1 MEKELSQ
8 INPANGVITMQQLEM
23 VFNELSLGTSVTNQ
37 TVATDKQKARELMS
51 IFLNTLSTAVNCG
64 VKTLRTQI
72 DIYSIMLAPSYPV
85 ANWVNDTQVDEAEQ
99 TFLLTLETERPLLSN
114 LKDPKIENQINL
126 FECQHNGNEANG
138 LGIAYLLEALAV
150 SLCSEAI
157 WDCSCLTLDIT
168 QINDESGD
176 LIEEN
181 IEIVHASRSEHIKQ
195 NNDWIKNR
203 IRTAVRDGVDLWQR
217 RDELFPNLEFCDAVE
232 PQVCSLLVGYPM
244 LTQVTKRLF
253 ELEAAAKSWTAGIF
267 DLKTIPSK
275 ATPESDSRLQEFS
288 NQLTILCLDGTDRL
302 FSLHLR
308 MTPGAWRLY
317 FFPLNPE
324 KSKKIIVGYI
334 GQKIL

>member
-1 MEKELSQ
+1 MD
-8 INPANGVITMQQLEM
+8 LEM
-23 VFNELSLGTSVTNQ
+23 VLNELSLRSPAPDIPT
-37 TVATDKQKARELMS
+37 ARQWMTEL
-51 IFLNTLSTAVNCG
+51 IQ
-64 VKTLRTQI
+64 TLRTATSSGVKRVVRTQD
-72 DIYSIMLAPSYPV
+72 DINSIKLALEYPL
-85 ANWVNDTQVDEAEQ
+85 AKWRNDRAVSREEQ
-99 TFLLTLETERPLLSN
+99 SFFRLLTTKAPFWTDVAEEIKHDFDIS
-114 LKDPKIENQINL
+114 EVFYQ
-126 FECQHNGNEANG
+126 GEATLG
-138 LGIAYLLEALAV
+138 LGFALVSDSLAV

-168 QINDESGD
+168 QISDESGD
-176 LIEEN
+176 LIEEQ
-181 IEIVHASRSEHIKQ
+181 IKIVHASRSEHIKQ
-195 NNDWIKNR
+195 HNDWIKNR

-232 PQVCSLLVGYPM
+232 PQVCSLLAGYPM

-288 NQLTILCLDGTDRL
+288 NQLTIRCLDGTDRL

-324 KSKKIIVGYI
+324 KTKKIIVGYI